1 MHEPVA
7 PSGRRR
13 VSGPRHGARPGGR
26 ERDVSMLAYDGPPPQ
41 VGDWVVVHSGYALA
55 PAVAEEAEAV
65 LLEFQALGDGGP

>member
-1 MHEPVA
+1 MSRLH
-7 PSGRRR
+7 R
-13 VSGPRHGARPGGR
+13 VVGVGSADRVTVQDLGGR